1 VCVENALK
9 SIKGIDMSFHLV
21 AVQKYK
27 PKREGHT
34 CNSTEKKNDQ
44 KDASKQCS
52 FISKNQCSQ
61 GIFLPKEWTY

>member
-1 VCVENALK
+1 MTLLREKV
-9 SIKGIDMSFHLV
+9 IDIAFHLV

-27 PKREGHT
+27 PRRAEGHNT
-34 CNSTEKKNDQ
+34 NSTEKKNDQ

-52 FISKNQCSQ
+52 FISQNQCSAQ